1 VYDGRVVDDAST
13 LIPAAQR
20 RAARPDDVVTITI
33 AYHPDISRVG
43 ERTRWD
49 GRELELSRGA
59 PRFAPVTGGT
69 ARPLGDRYLSR
80 TPILRMAPSSAGIA
94 FEIAGNMPASI
105 DGRPLAGA
113 SSRAWQTFDR
123 AALERGLVVEV
134 ADRVVLLVH
143 LAAPDGA
150 RARPC
155 GLVGDSDAIER
166 VRADIT
172 RVADLAVPVL
182 VRGETGTGKE
192 LVAHALHA
200 SSPRAQRTFL
210 AVNIAALPPTTAASE
225 LFGHTRGAFTGATH
239 DHDGMFTRA
248 DGGTLF
254 LDEIGETPFEIQ
266 PSLLRVLETSEVTPL
281 GSGRSRKVDVRLIA
295 ATDADLELQVSESG
309 FREAL
314 FHRLA
319 GYQLLVPPL
328 RDRRDDIGRLL
339 GHFLREELVATGD
352 ADKLARQLDD
362 ELWLPA
368 GLVARL
374 VRHAWPGNVRQL
386 RNAARQL
393 AIANRG
399 APEARVDAAL
409 ERLLAPTA
417 TPPSSPVA
425 AHTKRDPSTIGDDIL
440 VAALQE
446 AGWSAV
452 AAAARLGVS
461 RSSLYTLIDRCPKIR
476 KAKDIPDAELRRAFD
491 DHAGELDGAAQT
503 LKVSRRALKLRW
515 SELGLAR
522 D

>member
-1 VYDGRVVDDAST
+1 M
-13 LIPAAQR
+13 PAAQR
-20 RAARPDDVVTITI
+20 RAACASDIVTITI
-33 AYHPDISRVG
+33 AYHPDVTRIG
-43 ERTRWD
+43 ERARMD
-49 GRELELSRGA
+49 ASELELSRTA
-59 PRFAPVTGGT
+59 PTFAPPGGGD
-69 ARPLGDRYLSR
+69 ARPLADRYLSR
-80 TPILRMAPSSAGIA
+80 TPIVRIKQVTDGIALEAASSAA
-94 FEIAGNMPASI
+94 ASVE
-105 DGRPLAGA
+105 GRPLAGA
-113 SSRAWQTFDR
+113 AARAWQTFDR
-123 AALERGLVVEV
+123 AAIDRGIVVEL
-134 ADRVVLLVH
+134 ADRIVLVIH
-143 LAAPDGA
+143 FAAADGK
-150 RARPC
+150 RAAAC

-166 VRADIT
+166 VRADIS

-210 AVNIAALPPTTAASE
+210 AINIAALPPTTAASE

-239 DHDGMFTRA
+239 DHEGMFVRA

-319 GYQLLVPPL
+319 GYQLLIPPL

-339 GHFLREELVATGD
+339 AAFLREELVATGD
-352 ADKLARQLDD
+352 VGKIAAQPDG
-362 ELWLPA
+362 EMWLPA
-368 GLVARL
+368 SLVARL

-399 APEARVDAAL
+399 ADHARVDSAL
-409 ERLLAPTA
+409 ERLLAA
-417 TPPSSPVA
+417 TSAPPSAPTV
-425 AHTKRDPSTIGDDIL
+425 TPTRRDPASIKDDEL
-440 VAALQE
+440 VATLQ
-446 AGWSAV
+446 AVQWSAA

-461 RSSLYTLIDRCPKIR
+461 RSTLYLLIDRSPTIR
-476 KAKDIPDAELRRAFD
+476 KAKDIPEAELRRVFED
-491 DHAGELDGAAQT
+491 SAGELDVAAQT
-503 LKVSRRALKLRW
+503 LQVSRRALKLRW
-515 SELGLAR
+515 SELGLK
-522 D
+522 